1 MIYKV
6 NNELR
11 CSMLYDGT
19 AEAILADIFQ
29 IMDCRTFP
37 KRESESIVGGP
48 GRLQRL
54 VNEQKV
60 RVECKNN
67 GRSYYNASDVL
78 RHALIKHKQPRK
90 ARKNEKNNSN
100 RATA

>member
-1 MIYKV
+1 MIYNV
-6 NNELR
+6 NGNLR

-19 AEAILADIFQ
+19 AEARLADIFL
-29 IMDCRTFP
+29 IMEKRTFP
-37 KRESESIVGGP
+37 KRESEGIVGGP

-60 RVECKNN
+60 RMECRSN

-78 RHALIKHKQPRK
+78 RHALIKHKQSRK
-90 ARKNEKNNSN
+90 MRKNEKDNSN